1 MGMGKITISSIAEIL
16 NVSPITV
23 SRALSGQA
31 GVGEE
36 LREKIME
43 KARELGYKKKKSM
56 DRVSILFLIKYRYL
70 SNNGNFSHMMRGIER
85 YIKYYGAE
93 FTMELIEE
101 EKQENFELP
110 YNIST
115 GKRFDGVILLGNFD
129 DNYIPFIQEK
139 IQNII
144 VFNRYSYEVDV
155 DYIYFNFNRTGY
167 KAAKYLI
174 DKGHSEIGFVGVE
187 GLFNNPQRFMG
198 FCKALESSHIE
209 LKDQY
214 LIHKKEEMEEKV
226 KCLHGEKNMPT
237 AFICESDNTALKL
250 IRLLY
255 DLNVSVPE
263 EVSIIGIG
271 NNTMSNMSIP
281 SLTTFDLNIDY
292 ACEQAVRL
300 VLNRIDDQDRPHRT
314 IYIDTFLIE
323 RQSVKMLKQ
332 EAHRV
337 CNI

>member
-1 MGMGKITISSIAEIL
+1 MLMGVGKITISSIAEIL

-23 SRALSGQA
+23 SRALSGQP

-36 LREKIME
+36 LREKIIE
-43 KARELGYKKKKSM
+43 KAKELGYKKKKCM

-70 SNNGNFSHMMRGIER
+70 SDNGNFSHMMRGIEK

-115 GKRFDGVILLGNFD
+115 SKRFDGVILLGNFD
-129 DNYIPFIQEK
+129 DNYILFIQEK
-139 IQNII
+139 VQNTI

-174 DKGHSEIGFVGVE
+174 DKGHSEIGFIGVE

-198 FCKALESSHIE
+198 FCKALETSHIA

-214 LIHKKEEMEEKV
+214 LIHKKEEMEQKV
-226 KCLHGEKNMPT
+226 KCLNEEKNMPT

-255 DLNVSVPE
+255 DLGVSVPE

-271 NNTMSNMSIP
+271 NTTVANMSIP

-300 VLNRIDDQDRPHRT
+300 VLNRIDDKDRPHRT

-323 RQSVKMLKQ
+323 RQSVKVLKQ
-332 EAHRV
+332 EV
-337 CNI
+337 